1 MVPDWIKK
9 FKRKGT
15 EIKKI
20 GDRYYLYEVKSVW
33 DPDLKRAKKVTGKY
47 LGVLTE
53 KGLIKPKYER
63 LLDSIKE
70 ITVKEYGASSYLLSI
85 CSDLIETLKEHFPY
99 EYEEIVI
106 FSLMRLFFSSPL
118 KNVQLYYLDS
128 HLSDIFP
135 KANVSAKSLSE
146 LLSSIGRR
154 RGKVVEFLKNFVI
167 GSEQIVID
175 LTSIFSFSEHVIS
188 ATLGYNS
195 KREYIPQINLVLIFS
210 LDRHEPSFFRV
221 IAGSIRD
228 VSAISLAVKEAGIKK
243 AILIGDK
250 GIYSKGNVEF
260 FEGEGIDYI
269 LPLRRDSSL
278 IDYKP
283 LKGGKENFDGYFL
296 FGKKV
301 IWHYEKEVEGRRV
314 ILYLDERLKVEEE
327 KDFIEHV
334 EEGKLGIKEFYEKEG
349 IFGTIAVITST
360 DFRAEKVYG
369 LLKSRVEIE
378 VLFDTYKN
386 LLYADR
392 TYLRGDREMEGWMFI
407 NFVSLLFYYRIYR
420 VLLEK
425 ELLKRHTP
433 KDLIIHLMRVRKL
446 KIGGEWM
453 LSEIPKKTREIIKK
467 LGIEMKI

>member
-1 MVPDWIKK
+1 MMPDWIKK

-15 EIKKI
+15 EVKKI

-33 DPDLKRAKKVTGKY
+33 VSELKRAKKVTGKY

-53 KGLIKPKYER
+53 KGLIKPKHER
-63 LLDSIKE
+63 LLESIKE
-70 ITVKEYGASSYLLSI
+70 ITVKEFGASSYLLSL
-85 CSDLIETLKEHFPY
+85 CSDLIETIKEHFPY

-135 KANVSAKSLSE
+135 EANVSARSLSE

-154 RGKVVEFLKNFVI
+154 RGRIVEFLKKFVI
-167 GSEQIVID
+167 GSEHIVID
-175 LTSIFSFSEHVIS
+175 LTSIFSFSEDVIS

-195 KREYIPQINLVLIFS
+195 KREYTPQINLILIFS
-210 LDRHEPSFFRV
+210 LDRHEPSFFCV
-221 IAGSIRD
+221 VAGSIRD

-250 GIYSKGNVEF
+250 GIYSKGNIEF

-278 IDYKP
+278 IDYEG
-283 LKGGKENFDGYFL
+283 LKGGRKGFDGYFL
-296 FGKKV
+296 YGKRV

-327 KDFIEHV
+327 KDFIEKV
-334 EEGKLGIKEFYEKEG
+334 EEGRLRIEEFYEKEG

-360 DFRAEKVYG
+360 NFSAEKVYG

-386 LLYADR
+386 LLHADR
-392 TYLRGDREMEGWMFI
+392 TYLRGDREVEGWMFI

-420 VLLEK
+420 ELLEK
-425 ELLKRHTP
+425 GLLKGHTP
-433 KDLIIHLMRVRKL
+433 KDLITHLMRVRKL
-446 KIGGEWM
+446 KIGEKWL
-453 LSEIPKKTREIIKK
+453 LSEIPKKTREIAKK